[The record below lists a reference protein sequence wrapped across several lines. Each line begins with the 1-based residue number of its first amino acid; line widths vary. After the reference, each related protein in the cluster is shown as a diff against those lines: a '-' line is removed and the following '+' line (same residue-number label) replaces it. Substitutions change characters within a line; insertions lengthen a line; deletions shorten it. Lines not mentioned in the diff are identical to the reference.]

1 MRLAPEV
8 YANHHVKNVKVNDD
22 GGMFYQKQK
31 QRPQQNH

>member
-8 YANHHVKNVKVNDD
+8 YANNHVKNVKVSND

-31 QRPQQNH
+31 QQPQQNH